1 MSARTTDAPI
11 DAVITWVDGD
21 DPAHRQKLE
30 QCLGWRARWKPKA
43 AARTRYADSG
53 ELEYCVSSLLRFAP
67 WLRHIFIVTDEQTPA
82 FLNNLPADLADR
94 VSVVDHT
101 AIFAGYEDLLPTF
114 NSLSIETMLWRV
126 PGLADRFIYFNDDC
140 FLVKPVAPSDFF
152 DDGKVV
158 LRGDFRPLAAEP
170 PDKRLKRFLGLG
182 RPSLRTLQSEAARL
196 AGVGFRYLAVGHV
209 PHPMR
214 TSTLRRYFA
223 EHPQQ
228 LRSNAAYR
236 FRSIKQLWTVSLA
249 NHLELA
255 HETARISG
263 SPEYLYLGSAPGSK
277 EIQLLASVDE
287 RPECRFLCAQ
297 SLDGASEE
305 FMAFWVSW
313 MDRTV
318 GRFQGDQY

>member
-67 WLRHIFIVTDEQTPA
+67 WLRRIFIVTDAQTPA
-82 FLNNLPADLADR
+82 FLNNLPRDLADR
-94 VSVVDHT
+94 VRVVDHT

-152 DDGKVV
+152 DDDHPV
-158 LRGDFRPLAAEP
+158 LRGDIRPLAKDAA
-170 PDKRLKRFLGLG
+170 DKRLKRLFGIG
-182 RPSLRTLQSEAARL
+182 RPSLRTLQCEAARL
-196 AGVGFRYLAVGHV
+196 AGGASRFLVVGHV

-214 TSTLRRYFA
+214 VSTLSDYFA
-223 EHPQQ
+223 SHPQPMRRNASYP
-228 LRSNAAYR
+228 LRNIR
-236 FRSIKQLWTVSLA
+236 QFWTVALA
-249 NHLELA
+249 NNLEWLKG
-255 HETARISG
+255 TARLSET
-263 SPEYLYLGSAPGSK
+263 PESLYLGSAPGAR
-277 EIQLLASVDE
+277 EIELVESIDE